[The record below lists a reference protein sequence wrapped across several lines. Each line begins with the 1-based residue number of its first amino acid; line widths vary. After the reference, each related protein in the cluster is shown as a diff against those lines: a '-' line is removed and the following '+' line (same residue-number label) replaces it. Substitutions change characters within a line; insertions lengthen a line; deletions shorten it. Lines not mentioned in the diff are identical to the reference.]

1 MREDAD
7 ARDVARVQ
15 LGDRAAFAELYNR
28 YARLVRCV
36 CFDGTRNLN
45 DSNDLCQEVFLK
57 AFRSIG
63 ELRDAKRF
71 ANWLTGITR
80 NAVRDWKR
88 KHGRSPMPLDEP
100 VPDPEH
106 SDGETDFAELRDA
119 VGALPEQERMA
130 LHLFYLD
137 EEPVTVARQVL
148 GLSQSGFYKLLD
160 RARRQLAEKMKA
172 TQETRDE

>member
-7 ARDVARVQ
+7 ASAVSRVQ
-15 LGDRAAFAELYNR
+15 RGDRAAFAELYDR
-28 YARLVRCV
+28 YARLVRCL
-36 CFDGTRNLN
+36 CFDGIRNLN

-63 ELRDAKRF
+63 ELRDANRF

-80 NAVRDWKR
+80 NAIRDWHR
-88 KHGRSPMPLDEP
+88 RHDGSPMQLDEP
-100 VPDPEH
+100 VPDSEH
-106 SDGETDFAELRDA
+106 RDSETDFAELRDA
-119 VGALPEQERMA
+119 IGALPEQERLA

-160 RARRQLAEKMKA
+160 RARRQVAEKMKA
-172 TQETRDE
+172 TQEMRDE